1 MQLVVTPI
9 KISTTYCGSAV
20 VTGPDGLAL
29 DLNCALACGVLLQLP
44 VKGDPVEPPPVLTR
58 HATHHLVIYYGPGKA
73 KIALITST
81 ITGFRG
87 LEVTQIAMRNWN
99 TRYENQVD
107 LERILANGHFKEGDA
122 GTEEALA
129 EVTRKATKTY
139 SRKLPRSLCLE
150 YLTYTGG
157 YLCTKR
163 TEFYHKHNLS
173 VI

>member
-1 MQLVVTPI
+1 
-9 KISTTYCGSAV
+9 
-20 VTGPDGLAL
+20 
-29 DLNCALACGVLLQLP
+29 
-44 VKGDPVEPPPVLTR
+44 VKGDHVQPPPILTR

-81 ITGFRG
+81 ITGFRA

-99 TRYENQVD
+99 VRYENQAD
-107 LERILANGHFKEGDA
+107 LERILATGHFKEDDA
-122 GTEEALA
+122 GTEEEALA
-129 EVTRKATKTY
+129 DETRKATKTY

-163 TEFYHKHNLS
+163 TEFFHKHILS